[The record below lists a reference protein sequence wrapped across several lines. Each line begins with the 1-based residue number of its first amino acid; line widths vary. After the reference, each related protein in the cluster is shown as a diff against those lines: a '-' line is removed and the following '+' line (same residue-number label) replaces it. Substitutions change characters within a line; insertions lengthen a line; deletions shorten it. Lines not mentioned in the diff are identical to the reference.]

1 MMERQND
8 DAPLCP
14 KAPTLNPTAIPTI
27 LPFKNGAFIPI
38 FATDFEKAM

>member
-1 MMERQND
+1 MMERQKD
-8 DAPLCP
+8 DAPLCLGV
-14 KAPTLNPTAIPTI
+14 PTLNLTAIPTI